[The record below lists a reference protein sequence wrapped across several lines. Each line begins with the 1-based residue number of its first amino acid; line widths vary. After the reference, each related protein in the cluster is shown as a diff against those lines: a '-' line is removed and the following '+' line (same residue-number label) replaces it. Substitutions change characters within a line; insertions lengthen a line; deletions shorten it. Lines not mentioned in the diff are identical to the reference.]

1 MAVFLLPTLMEFELV
16 LIVSLGISFGTF
28 LLRDYRYMNR
38 IYTPAGTP
46 DVVLWLKPHNTAV
59 KNHPDLLCT

>member
-1 MAVFLLPTLMEFELV
+1 MEFELV

-46 DVVLWLKPHNTAV
+46 DVVLWLKPHNTAAKKPSRLV
-59 KNHPDLLCT
+59 MHLKSVQVS